1 MRIAFLTTTL
11 LLSIF
16 LTIQSNRVLAQEDI
30 ASSFQCTGPEIPV
43 GQLIAETDKFSQ
55 KVVSLMLELSQRS
68 KALRTA
74 AGNFMV
80 FSDSCKANQCVS
92 SCTVNLFDQCV
103 AEPAKGCGGEACP
116 RKEIEDSLKSVE
128 VAYARLHETRGE
140 LKKLL
145 HEFQPSPF
153 VSATYCG
160 SEACKDIYNPGAA
173 ECLEKCQERTL
184 RDHILFN
191 LEKARSGLRNC
202 VESNQDLDFP
212 LSCQE
217 ARLNG
222 VLSEKQAQCF
232 NNNFFCCTIRP
243 AQ

>member
-1 MRIAFLTTTL
+1 MRIALLTTTL

-43 GQLIAETDKFSQ
+43 GQIIDQTDKFSQ
-55 KVVSLMLELSQRS
+55 EVVRLMLELSQHS
-68 KALRTA
+68 KSLRTA

-80 FSDSCKANQCVS
+80 SGDSCKADRCVS
-92 SCTVNLFDQCV
+92 SCTVNFFKQCV
-103 AEPAKGCGGEACP
+103 AEPAKGCGGEACD
-116 RKEIEDSLKSVE
+116 RKEIEDLLRDVE
-128 VAYARLHETRGE
+128 VTYARLQETRQALSE
-140 LKKLL
+140 FL
-145 HEFQPSPF
+145 HESLPSPF
-153 VSATYCG
+153 VSAEYCS
-160 SEACKDIYNPGAA
+160 SEQCRNDYGIAGCTQ
-173 ECLEKCQERTL
+173 KCQQRTR

-191 LEKARSGLRNC
+191 LEKARSSLRNC
-202 VESNQDLDFP
+202 VGSSQDVDFP
-212 LSCQE
+212 VSCQE

-243 AQ
+243 QQ